1 MDVNMLIYTIG
12 ALAIA
17 GITIGLLIWSLKT
30 RQFEENQKLKSKPLE
45 EDQKEL

>member
-1 MDVNMLIYTIG
+1 LDINMLIYTLG

-17 GITIGLLIWSLKT
+17 GITIGLLIWGFKT
-30 RQFEENQKLKSKPLE
+30 RQFEENEKLKSKPLE